1 MLFNLYVRDSSQG
14 IENSTS
20 RSHRQTFLWDADTA
34 ALLFECVYLPCLFYV
49 SLRVSLLSMCSS
61 CLSVTT
67 DPDPPAVP
75 GLRHGGV
82 PRADSAR

>member
-1 MLFNLYVRDSSQG
+1 MLFSLYVRDSSQG

-20 RSHRQTFLWDADTA
+20 RSHKRTFLWDADTA
-34 ALLFECVYLPCLFYV
+34 AVLFEYVYLPRLFSV
-49 SLRVSLLSMCSS
+49 SLRVSLLSMCSC
-61 CLSVTT
+61 CLS